1 MIRMSQFAGP
11 WPKCLGMTG
20 QDCVN
25 YIDSYAQDLEG
36 RIYIISPGTAVTE
49 DFQTDRVRIY
59 VDEDGIVTA
68 IPDRG

>member
-1 MIRMSQFAGP
+1 
-11 WPKCLGMTG
+11 MTG
-20 QDCVN
+20 GDCVN
-25 YIDSYAQDLEG
+25 YIDSYAEDLQG
-36 RIYIISPGTAVTE
+36 HIYIISPGTAVTE